1 MGDRLT
7 DQEPVNPV
15 VLSNRSN
22 SDIEMFYNYYTSI
35 LYNIVELTSK
45 IQNLVLDIAQLNQAY
60 LK

>member
-1 MGDRLT
+1 MLT
-7 DQEPVNPV
+7 DQEMVNPV

-45 IQNLVLDIAQLNQAY
+45 IQNLDLDIA
-60 LK
+60 